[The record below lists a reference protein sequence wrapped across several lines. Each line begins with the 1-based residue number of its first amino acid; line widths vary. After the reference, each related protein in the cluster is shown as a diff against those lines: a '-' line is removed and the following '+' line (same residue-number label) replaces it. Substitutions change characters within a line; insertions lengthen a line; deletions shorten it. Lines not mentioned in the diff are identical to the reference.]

1 MEKTK
6 TMSIQKI
13 KIDQE
18 TFGWEPGGT
27 FILRGWKVTSPGETA
42 IFQVLDES
50 GAPIEAECLSL
61 PRPDVVSL
69 HPEYAPMQ
77 AELGFQIT
85 VPDIERFFEEHQKL
99 TVTLCVGGTSRV
111 LCARS
116 AEKLKKAYYDASIQ
130 YFLDVCGCIDHV
142 ITIRGWIVDKTGE
155 CFPQIT
161 DETGTPLPV
170 QPKRFIRPDL
180 VDALH
185 LNPDFYQ
192 ERSWGFS
199 FTMPEEEFHGSAL
212 FIRMQNPY
220 TDKSIRLSTQRL
232 TWMGTSAGRCLLLLT
247 RFSPGRIWDEIRR
260 KEPKGF
266 LTHLRNASTLADV
279 PYESWRKQHPLGH
292 SELRQQRKEHF
303 PYEPLLSIV
312 IPLYNTPERYL
323 RELLDSI
330 LAQTYSH
337 FEVCLADGSTQ
348 PEPAALIRKR
358 YARDSRI
365 RLLRLEKNDGIS
377 ENTNAAIR
385 MAKGEFLVFSDH
397 DDLLEP
403 NALYELVRCLNENR
417 TLDLIYTDED
427 LIDEKS
433 KHFSSPRFKPDFNPD
448 FLRSI
453 NYICHLTMVRTSLAF
468 DVGLLRK
475 KCDGAQDHDFF
486 LRCIE
491 KTDRVGHI
499 PKVLYHWRAY
509 SGSTAG
515 NQDSKQYA
523 IDAGKLALTEHFAR
537 LGYEAEVEYTDIFIM
552 YRMRLK
558 VKAPLPLVSIIIPNK
573 DHRELLDACVQSI
586 FAKTDYCDYEVL
598 IVENNSEEPE
608 TFAYYEKMKR
618 EHENFRVVTW
628 EGGFNYSAINNFGV
642 RHANGEYLVFLNND
656 TEVISPFWIR
666 EMLGFCQREN
676 TAAVGAKLYYADGQV
691 QHAGVVIGI
700 GGFAGHVH
708 PFTSRADIGYL
719 GRLKAVQDIS
729 AVTAACI
736 MVKRSVFEAIHGF
749 DEDFVVALN
758 DVDLCLRIREKGY
771 LIVMDPNVELYHY
784 ESKSRGYEDTPEKQA
799 RFQKEIRRFQSR
811 WKDFL
816 EAGDPYYSPHL
827 TLLDGSCGIRQKG
840 ERTGTTT

>member
-1 MEKTK
+1 
-6 TMSIQKI
+6 MSIKKI

-27 FILRGWKVTSPGETA
+27 FIISGWKVISPGETA
-42 IFQVLDES
+42 VFQVLDES
-50 GAPIEAECLSL
+50 GTPVDAECISL
-61 PRPDVVSL
+61 PRPDVVTL
-69 HPEYAPMQ
+69 HPDYAALQ
-77 AELGFQIT
+77 ADLGFQIT
-85 VPDIERFFEEHQKL
+85 VPDIEHFFEEHQKL
-99 TVTLCVGGTSRV
+99 IISVLAGDTSRV
-111 LCARS
+111 IYARS
-116 AEKLKKAYYDASIQ
+116 TEKMKKAYFDSSIQ

-142 ITIRGWIVDKTGE
+142 ITIRGWIVDRTGE

-161 DETGTPLPV
+161 DENGVPLPV
-170 QPKRFIRPDL
+170 QPKRSIRPDL

-192 ERSWGFS
+192 DHSWGFS
-199 FTMPEEEFHGSAL
+199 FTMPREEFHGSAL
-212 FIRMQNPY
+212 LIRMQNPY
-220 TDKSIRLSTQRL
+220 TDKSIRLSTRRL
-232 TWMGTSAGRCLLLLT
+232 AWMGTSAGRCLILLT
-247 RFSPGRIWDEIRR
+247 RFSPGRLWGEIRR
-260 KEPKGF
+260 SGPKGF
-266 LTHLRNASTLADV
+266 LTHLRNASTLTDI
-279 PYESWRKQHPLGH
+279 PYANWRKQHLI
-292 SELRQQRKEHF
+292 SRTELRRQKREHF
-303 PYEPLLSIV
+303 PCEPLLSIV

-323 RELLDSI
+323 QELLDSL
-330 LAQTYSH
+330 LAQTYSN

-348 PEPAALIRKR
+348 PGPAAFIEKHYGNETRICLKR
-358 YARDSRI
+358 
-365 RLLRLEKNDGIS
+365 LKKNNGIS

-403 NALYELVRCLNENR
+403 DALYELVKLLNENPA
-417 TLDLIYTDED
+417 LDLIYTDED
-427 LIDEKS
+427 LTDES
-433 KHFSSPRFKPDFNPD
+433 SRHFSNPRFKPDFNPD

-468 DVGLLRK
+468 EVGLLRK
-475 KCDGAQDHDFF
+475 QCDGAQDHDFF

-499 PKVLYHWRAY
+499 PKILYHWRAY

-523 IDAGKLALTEHFAR
+523 IDAGMLALTEHYER

-558 VKAPLPLVSIIIPNK
+558 VKPTVSALPLVTIIIPNK
-573 DHRELLDACVQSI
+573 DHIDLLNACVQSV
-586 FAKTDYCDYEVL
+586 FEKTDYCNFEIL
-598 IVENNSEEPE
+598 IVENNSEDSE
-608 TFAYYEKMKR
+608 TFAYYDRMKR

-628 EGGFNYSAINNFGV
+628 QGGFNYSAINNFGV
-642 RHANGEYLVFLNND
+642 RHASGEYLVFLNND

-666 EMLGFCQREN
+666 EMLGFCQRES

-700 GGFAGHVH
+700 GGFAGHIH
-708 PFTSRADIGYL
+708 PFSSRADTGYL

-729 AVTAACI
+729 AVTAACM
-736 MVKRSVFEAIHGF
+736 MVKRSVFEAIDGF

-784 ESKSRGYEDTPEKQA
+784 ESKSRGYEDTPEKQE
-799 RFQKEIRRFQSR
+799 RFQKEIHRFQSR
-811 WKDFL
+811 WKDL
-816 EAGDPYYSPHL
+816 LKAGDPYYSPHL
-827 TLLDGSCGIRQKG
+827 TLLDGGCGIRQEG
-840 ERTGTTT
+840 ESRQGDK

>member
-1 MEKTK
+1 
-6 TMSIQKI
+6 MSIKKI

-27 FILRGWKVTSPGETA
+27 FILRGWKVTDPGEA
-42 IFQVLDES
+42 AVFRVLDETDT
-50 GAPIEAECLSL
+50 PVEAECVLL

-69 HPEYAPMQ
+69 HADYAPLQ

-85 VPDIERFFEEHQKL
+85 VPDIEHYMEAHQKL
-99 TVTLCVGGTSRV
+99 TIELHAGDTSRV
-111 LCARS
+111 IFSRS
-116 AEKLKKAYYDASIQ
+116 TTKLKKAYFDSSIQ
-130 YFLDVCGCIDHV
+130 YFLDVCGCIDNV
-142 ITIRGWIVDKTGE
+142 ITIRGWIVDITGE

-161 DETGTPLPV
+161 DENGTLLPV
-170 QPKRFIRPDL
+170 QPKRSLRPDL

-192 ERSWGFS
+192 DRSWGFS
-199 FTMPEEEFHGSAL
+199 FTMPMDNFQGSAL
-212 FIRMQNPY
+212 LIRMQNPY
-220 TDKSIRLSTQRL
+220 TDKSLRLPRQRL
-232 TWMGTSAGRCLLLLT
+232 IWMGTSVGRCLLLLT
-247 RFSPGRIWDEIRR
+247 RFSPGRLRDEIRR
-260 KEPKGF
+260 KGPKGF
-266 LTHLRNASTLADV
+266 LTHLRNASTLTDI
-279 PYESWRKQHPLGH
+279 PYANWRKQHNV
-292 SELRQQRKEHF
+292 SRTELRRQRKESF
-303 PYEPLLSIV
+303 SYAPLLSIV

-348 PEPAALIRKR
+348 PEPAALIEKH
-358 YARDSRI
+358 YGHEPRI
-365 RLLRLEKNDGIS
+365 RLQRLAKNDGIS

-385 MAKGEFLVFSDH
+385 MARGEFLVFSDH

-403 NALYELVRCLNENR
+403 NALYELVKKLNENPA
-417 TLDLIYTDED
+417 LDLIYTDED
-427 LIDEKS
+427 LTDESS
-433 KHFSSPRFKPDFNPD
+433 KHFSNPRFKPDFNPD

-453 NYICHLTMVRTSLAF
+453 NYICHLTMVRTALAF

-475 KCDGAQDHDFF
+475 QCDGAQDHDFL

-491 KTDRVGHI
+491 KTDRVAHI
-499 PKVLYHWRAY
+499 PKILYHWRAY

-523 IDAGKLALTEHFAR
+523 IDAGKLALTEHYTR

-558 VKAPLPLVSIIIPNK
+558 VKETAPSRLPLVTIVIPNK
-573 DHRELLDACVQSI
+573 DHLELLDACVQSI
-586 FAKTDYCDYEVL
+586 FAKTDYCNYEIL
-598 IVENNSEEPE
+598 IVENNSEAPE
-608 TFAYYEKMKR
+608 TFAYYERMR
-618 EHENFRVVTW
+618 CEHANFRVVTW

-708 PFTSRADIGYL
+708 PFCSRADTGYL

-729 AVTAACI
+729 AVTAACM
-736 MVKRSVFEAIHGF
+736 MVKRSVFESIDGF
-749 DEDFVVALN
+749 DENFVVALN

-784 ESKSRGYEDTPEKQA
+784 ESKSRGYEDTPEKQE

-811 WKDFL
+811 WKGFL
-816 EAGDPYYSPHL
+816 EKGDPYYSPHL
-827 TLLDGSCGIRQKG
+827 TLLDGGCGIRQ
-840 ERTGTTT
+840 ETE